1 MRRSGRS
8 AGSRRSASV
17 PAASRRAP
25 DMTWL
30 DYAVIAVV
38 LASIAWGV
46 WRGLVREV
54 ISVAA
59 WVLAFLGANYFGSPL
74 GEALPASIPTP
85 ELRVLIAFVAVF
97 VVILAACTLVGQFL
111 ARMVKVAGL
120 GELDRVLGGLFGAA
134 RALLIM
140 LAFAIVAGL
149 TAFPRQAAWQDS
161 VVGPPLGRAAE
172 ALKPWLPRALAERLR
187 YH

>member
-1 MRRSGRS
+1 
-8 AGSRRSASV
+8 
-17 PAASRRAP
+17 
-25 DMTWL
+25 MTWF
-30 DYAVIAVV
+30 DYVV
-38 LASIAWGV
+38 LAGVLVSIAWGA

-74 GEALPASIPTP
+74 AEVLPASIPTP
-85 ELRVLIAFVAVF
+85 ELRVLIAFVVVF
-97 VVILAACTLVGQFL
+97 VVILAACTLAGQFL

-120 GELDRVLGGLFGAA
+120 GELDHVLGGLFGIA
-134 RALLIM
+134 RALVIM

-149 TAFPRQAAWQDS
+149 TAFPRQPAWRDS
-161 VVGPPLGRAAE
+161 VCGPPMGRAVQ

>member
-1 MRRSGRS
+1 
-8 AGSRRSASV
+8 
-17 PAASRRAP
+17 
-25 DMTWL
+25 MTWL

-74 GEALPASIPTP
+74 SEALPSSISAP
-85 ELRVLIAFVAVF
+85 ELRVLVAFVAVF
-97 VVILAACTLVGQFL
+97 VVILATCTLLGQFL
-111 ARMVKVAGL
+111 ARMMKNAGL
-120 GELDRVLGGLFGAA
+120 GPLDHVLGGLFGIA
-134 RALLIM
+134 RALVIM

-149 TAFPRQAAWQDS
+149 TAFPRQSAWRDS
-161 VVGPPLGRAAE
+161 VSGPPLGRAAE
-172 ALKPWLPRALAERLR
+172 ALKPWLPRALADRLR

>member
-1 MRRSGRS
+1 
-8 AGSRRSASV
+8 
-17 PAASRRAP
+17 
-25 DMTWL
+25 MTWL
-30 DYAVIAVV
+30 DYVVLAGV
-38 LASIAWGV
+38 LASIGWGA

-74 GEALPASIPTP
+74 AEVLPASIPTP
-85 ELRVLIAFVAVF
+85 ELRVLIAFVGVF
-97 VVILAACTLVGQFL
+97 VVILATCTLVGQFL

-120 GELDRVLGGLFGAA
+120 GELDHVLGGLFGIA
-134 RALLIM
+134 RALVIM

-149 TAFPRQAAWQDS
+149 TAFPRQPAWRDS
-161 VVGPPLGRAAE
+161 VSGPPMGRAAV

>member
-1 MRRSGRS
+1 
-8 AGSRRSASV
+8 
-17 PAASRRAP
+17 
-25 DMTWL
+25 MTWF
-30 DYAVIAVV
+30 DYAILVGLVV
-38 LASIAWGV
+38 SIAWGA

-74 GEALPASIPTP
+74 AGAMPESIPTP

-97 VVILAACTLVGQFL
+97 IAILAVCTLLGQYL
-111 ARMVKVAGL
+111 RKLVKVAGL
-120 GELDRVLGGLFGAA
+120 GELDHVLGGLFGVA
-134 RALLIM
+134 RALVIL

-149 TAFPRQAAWQDS
+149 TAFPRQSAWRDS
-161 VVGPPLGRAAE
+161 VSGPPMGRAAL
-172 ALKPWLPRALAERLR
+172 ALRPWLPQALGERLR